1 MKHLFEGLYQILE
14 NGEEAVLVTV
24 LAASGSA
31 PRGAGARMLVKR
43 DGKTQGTIGGGGV
56 EYRAVQIALEAMK
69 ERTSYIE
76 GFTLTGDQA
85 SDIGMVC
92 GGDVTVYF
100 QYISPEDSAVRCV

>member
-1 MKHLFEGLYQILE
+1 MINRVVLGMAAGIL
-14 NGEEAVLVTV
+14 L
-24 LAASGSA
+24 
-31 PRGAGARMLVKR
+31 
-43 DGKTQGTIGGGGV
+43 
-56 EYRAVQIALEAMK
+56 IALEAMK

>member
-1 MKHLFEGLYQILE
+1 MGIVTTTKVINRVVLGMAAGILLIAGLVPKFSALLTTIPQC
-14 NGEEAVLVTV
+14 VL
-24 LAASGSA
+24 
-31 PRGAGARMLVKR
+31 
-43 DGKTQGTIGGGGV
+43 GGGV